1 MYRCAYSNKNKG
13 PIKWVVYSSYS
24 TGGKRFMGVS
34 KQTLSSR
41 YAVGLN
47 PFTAI
52 NVWYCAIT
60 ITKLLG
66 TLGSKVEE

>member
-1 MYRCAYSNKNKG
+1 
-13 PIKWVVYSSYS
+13 
-24 TGGKRFMGVS
+24 MGVS
-34 KQTLSSR
+34 KQTSSSR

-60 ITKLLG
+60 IIKLLG

>member
-1 MYRCAYSNKNKG
+1 MLTV
-13 PIKWVVYSSYS
+13 IKIKDQSGGIYNSYS

-34 KQTLSSR
+34 KQTLSSC
-41 YAVGLN
+41 YAVGLSL
-47 PFTAI
+47 FTAI

-66 TLGSKVEE
+66 TLGSKVED